1 MLTILAFSIDLF
13 KTFETPVTSCLEYKN
28 YIAGPFQEHT
38 WNASSPLMYLV
49 TSFVP

>member
-1 MLTILAFSIDLF
+1 MLTILFFSIDLF

-28 YIAGPFQEHT
+28 YSAGPF
-38 WNASSPLMYLV
+38 PLMYLV